1 MWRQTQLVN
10 LLPGVGWGDAKPVTW
25 DLQAHSSAPFCN
37 MLCKALRRSF
47 NGPCAKWP
55 ARRHLPRPKTFIL
68 ARITIWPFLR
78 ARLLGCENQH
88 FCVLGQP
95 PHLSEVRV
103 STLWG
108 CFGLL
113 ESWAGLRAGVPRASA
128 SYYRPRTPSA
138 IT

>member
-47 NGPCAKWP
+47 NGSCAKWP
-55 ARRHLPRPKTFIL
+55 ARRHLPRPKAFTR
-68 ARITIWPFLR
+68 ARITIWPVFSP
-78 ARLLGCENQH
+78 GCLAVKTSP
-88 FCVLGQP
+88 FRVLGQP

-103 STLWG
+103 SFLWG

-128 SYYRPRTPSA
+128 S
-138 IT
+138 